1 MCVRSFFNFETGY
14 PGYRRG
20 YPSRQ
25 VPRGRADRNGAK
37 IEMHR
42 GERYKWDA
50 VPRTRRTR
58 KEEGKKK
65 KKKKKEE
72 EEEVEEMHRNNR
84 TTGISPRRRRLSLH
98 APAKSKTMHV
108 IHEIRTSISLS
119 LSLSSFS
126 SNLST

>member
-65 KKKKKEE
+65 KKKKE